1 MHELSILVAKMH
13 GFEMSY
19 SFSFTMAARLI
30 SASRSKRRSR
40 LLNVPLIIICCQL
53 AHTTPGFCHRLICRG
68 WCSASRFPPSSLDV
82 FQCDSKTFAR
92 RLK

>member
-19 SFSFTMAARLI
+19 SFSFIMAARLI

-40 LLNVPLIIICCQL
+40 LLNVPLIIICQL
-53 AHTTPGFCHRLICRG
+53 AHTTPGFCH
-68 WCSASRFPPSSLDV
+68 P
-82 FQCDSKTFAR
+82 R
-92 RLK
+92 RLSV